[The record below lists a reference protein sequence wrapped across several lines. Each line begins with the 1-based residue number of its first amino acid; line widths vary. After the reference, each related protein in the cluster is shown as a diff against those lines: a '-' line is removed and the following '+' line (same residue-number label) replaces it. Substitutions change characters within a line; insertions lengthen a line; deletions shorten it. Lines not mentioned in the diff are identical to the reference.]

1 MGEFSKYCDDETN
14 EREDAITSAA
24 RTINEASAAEEDAS
38 GSIASLTAEAEELA
52 SKISAN
58 EADLSSATYIRD
70 DERKAFEA
78 AEAELLETVDTLG
91 RALVVLKR
99 GQTGFMQTKSK
110 DLELLSS
117 TLSKVVRAAWVS
129 AKDKSKVQSL
139 LQSEDEDLSLQPQ
152 ATASAY
158 ESKGSGIVDTL
169 GDLKDKAESSLSDQR
184 KAEMESSHAYQ
195 MLKQNLDTE
204 AAQMKKRLTQ
214 VTNERSQTEEAMHEA
229 QAEQDESSK
238 SKATDEA
245 YLADL
250 KQSCATKAAEWSQ
263 RQKSASEEIGVIE
276 KAKEILSEGVKVFL
290 QVSRKTDDKDDEL
303 KRSQIAT
310 VLRNLATKHHAYQ
323 LSQLSAEVLSDP
335 FGKVRGLI
343 EGMVERLM
351 KEAAEE
357 AESKSFCDK
366 EISKSRA
373 KQADLSAKVDMHTA
387 RIEKSTA
394 AKAKL
399 GEQIK
404 ALQAEIAE
412 IDKSNSEPTELRT
425 AEKAEYDKA
434 SAEYSQSA
442 AAVANAIEV
451 LQAYY
456 SGGAF
461 VQVRS
466 VQPEFGSAKSDVGNT
481 IVEMLE
487 VAESDFTRL
496 LAEANASENAA
507 AAAYEDLTQKNAV
520 ARAAKVSEVKGKSAE
535 VKSLDM
541 NLLNYKDD
549 RESTGKELDAVLA
562 YLDKLKPQCETKV
575 MSYAERKARRE
586 DEIAGLKEALAIL
599 SDETA
604 FVQVSTSLRGAR
616 RA

>member
-99 GQTGFMQTKSK
+99 GQTGFMQTKNK

-195 MLKQNLDTE
+195 M
-204 AAQMKKRLTQ
+204 MKRLTQ

-229 QAEQDESSK
+229 QAELDESSK

-276 KAKEILSEGVKVFL
+276 KAKEILSEGVKSFL

-373 KQADLSAKVDMHTA
+373 KQSDLSAKVDMQTA

-404 ALQAEIAE
+404 ALQVEIGE
-412 IDKSNSEPTELRT
+412 IDKSNSDATELRT

-451 LQAYY
+451 LQSYY

-461 VQVRS
+461 VQVRAG
-466 VQPEFGSAKSDVGNT
+466 QPEFGSAKSDVGNT

-496 LAEANASENAA
+496 LAEANAAENAA
-507 AAAYEDLTQKNAV
+507 ATTYEDLTQKNAV

-549 RESTGKELDAVLA
+549 RESTGKELDAVLE

>member
-99 GQTGFMQTKSK
+99 GQTGFMQTKNK

-158 ESKGSGIVDTL
+158 ESKGSGILDTL

-184 KAEMESSHAYQ
+184 KAEMEASHAYE

-204 AAQMKKRLTQ
+204 AAQMKKRMAQ

-276 KAKEILSEGVKVFL
+276 KAKEILSEGVKSFL

-335 FGKVRGLI
+335 FGKV
-343 EGMVERLM
+343 
-351 KEAAEE
+351 
-357 AESKSFCDK
+357 
-366 EISKSRA
+366 
-373 KQADLSAKVDMHTA
+373 DMHTA

-404 ALQAEIAE
+404 ALQVEIGE
-412 IDKSNSEPTELRT
+412 IDKSNAEATELRT
-425 AEKAEYDKA
+425 KEKAEYEKA

-451 LQAYY
+451 LQSYY

-461 VQVRS
+461 VQVRAG
-466 VQPEFGSAKSDVGNT
+466 QPEFGSAKSDVGNT

-520 ARAAKVSEVKGKSAE
+520 SRAAKVSEVQGKSAE

-549 RESTGKELDAVLA
+549 RESTGKELDAVLE